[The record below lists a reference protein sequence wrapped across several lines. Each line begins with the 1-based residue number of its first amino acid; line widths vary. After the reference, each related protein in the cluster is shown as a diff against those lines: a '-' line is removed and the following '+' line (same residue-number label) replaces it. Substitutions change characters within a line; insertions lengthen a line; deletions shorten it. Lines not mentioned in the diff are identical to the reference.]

1 MSLET
6 FLLSCES
13 SFPFS
18 DVFKKPAEE
27 SIVEKVSLEFSI
39 NGRQIQRIQEIDQS
53 SKHELGSI

>member
-6 FLLSCES
+6 FLLSCED

-27 SIVEKVSLEFSI
+27 SIAEKVSVEFSI
-39 NGRQIQRIQEIDQS
+39 NGRQIRRIQEIR
-53 SKHELGSI
+53 SIIKA